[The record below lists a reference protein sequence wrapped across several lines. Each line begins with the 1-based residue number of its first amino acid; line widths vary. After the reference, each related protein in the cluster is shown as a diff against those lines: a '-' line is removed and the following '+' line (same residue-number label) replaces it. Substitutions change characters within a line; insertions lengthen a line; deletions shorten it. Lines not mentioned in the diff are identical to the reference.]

1 MVRAGKYGEQEAT
14 LIENNIVA
22 IGWNKLP
29 DLFNIKSKENLK
41 TIYKKTYPDRSKNLM
56 NSQIN
61 QIWRYIRYNRDSV
74 DSSY

>member
-29 DLFNIKSKENLK
+29 QYYLI
-41 TIYKKTYPDRSKNLM
+41 
-56 NSQIN
+56 
-61 QIWRYIRYNRDSV
+61 
-74 DSSY
+74 